1 MCVVKEGGM
10 DRGEAEPQIEQM
22 RQQLHEHNYR
32 YYVLDDPQITDAEYD
47 QLMRRLQE
55 LERAFPD
62 LISSDSPT
70 QRVGAAPL
78 AAFGTVLHALPML
91 SLDNA
96 FSPAEVRDFDARIKR
111 QVEQLEPI
119 EYVAE
124 PKIDG
129 LAVELVYDEGRL
141 VQGSTRGDGVR
152 GEDITQNLRTLKT
165 IPLRLMASTPSSI
178 PRRLD
183 VRGEVYLTK
192 SHFQR
197 LNARREEE
205 GLPTFANPRNA
216 AAGSLRQLDPQ
227 VTAGRPL
234 EFFCYGLG
242 HVEGVTFQS
251 HWDVLQSLSHWGF
264 KINPHSELCQGI
276 EAALSCYARLRDQ
289 REALPYEIDG
299 VVFKVNLL
307 VLQEALGMRSRS
319 PRWALA
325 YKFEPKQAVT
335 RVKEIAVQV
344 GRTGALTPVALLEPV
359 QVSGVEVSRASLHN
373 PDEIARKDV
382 RAGDW
387 VMVQRAG
394 DVIPEIVEVLKERRS
409 GEEKPFA
416 MPTSCPI
423 CGSDVVRLE
432 DEVVPRCVGLLCAA
446 KLKESLVHFASKRGM
461 DIDGLGDKTVDQ
473 LVEHG
478 LVKDIG
484 DLYSLTKEDL
494 LKLARLADKSA
505 GNLIA
510 ALERSKHIALPRF
523 LYALGIRHVGEH
535 VADVLAHE
543 YSSWQA
549 LQHASYEE
557 LQGIHEIGPR
567 IAQSIVAFFQDSGN
581 QQVLEKLYRGGV
593 RTTAEAQPAV
603 DQSWRGKTL
612 VFTGELQAYTRAE
625 AKRLV
630 EARGGRV
637 TASVSRSTSYVV
649 AGESTGSKLDQAR
662 KFGVPVLSE
671 DEFTALLSS

>member
-1 MCVVKEGGM
+1 M
-10 DRGEAEPQIEQM
+10 DRGEAERQIEQL

-55 LERAFPD
+55 LEGAFPD
-62 LISSDSPT
+62 LVSSDSPT
-70 QRVGAAPL
+70 QRVGAVPV
-78 AAFGTVLHALPML
+78 AAFGTVLHSLSML

-96 FSPAEVRDFDARIKR
+96 FSPAEVRDFDARVKR
-111 QVEQLEPI
+111 QLGQLEPI

-129 LAVELVYDEGRL
+129 LAVELVYEEGRL
-141 VQGSTRGDGVR
+141 VRGSTRGDGVR
-152 GEDITQNLRTLKT
+152 GEDISQNLRTIKS
-165 IPLRLMASTPSSI
+165 IPLRLLPSQHASTP
-178 PRRLD
+178 RLLE
-183 VRGEVYLTK
+183 VRGEVYMTK
-192 SHFQR
+192 RNFQR

-205 GLPTFANPRNA
+205 GEPTFANPRNA
-216 AAGSLRQLDPQ
+216 AAGSLRQLDSRI
-227 VTAGRPL
+227 TAGRPL
-234 EFFCYGLG
+234 EIFCYGVG
-242 HVEGVTFQS
+242 HVDGMTFQS
-251 HWDVLQSLSHWGF
+251 HWDVLQSLSRWGF
-264 KINPHSELCQGI
+264 KINPHCERCQGI
-276 EAALSCYARLRDQ
+276 EAALSYYAQLRDQ
-289 REALPYEIDG
+289 REELPYEIDG
-299 VVFKVNLL
+299 VVLKVNLRA
-307 VLQEALGMRSRS
+307 LQEALGTRSRS

-335 RVKEIAVQV
+335 RVRDIAVQV

-359 QVSGVEVSRASLHN
+359 QVAGVEVSRASLHN
-373 PDEIARKDV
+373 PDEVARKDV
-382 RAGDW
+382 RSGDW

-394 DVIPEIVEVLKERRS
+394 DVIPEIVEVLRERRT
-409 GEEKPFA
+409 GEEKPFE
-416 MPTSCPI
+416 MPTRCPI
-423 CGSDVVRLE
+423 CGSAVVRLE
-432 DEVVPRCVGLLCAA
+432 DEVVPRCVGLSCAA
-446 KLKESLVHFASKRGM
+446 KLKESIVHFASKPGM

-473 LVEHG
+473 LVERG

-510 ALERSKHIALPRF
+510 AIERSQQTTLPRF

-535 VADVLAHE
+535 VAAVLARE
-543 YSSWQA
+543 YPGWQA
-549 LQHASYEE
+549 LQQASYEE

-567 IAQSIVAFFQDSGN
+567 IAQSIVAFFQDAGN
-581 QQVLEKLYRGGV
+581 QQVLKKLHHGGV
-593 RTTAEAQPAV
+593 RATAVAQPVV
-603 DQSWRGKTL
+603 DHAWRGKTL

-637 TASVSRSTSYVV
+637 TSSVSRSTSYVV
-649 AGESTGSKLDQAR
+649 AGEDTGSKLDQAR
-662 KFGVPVLSE
+662 KLGVPVLSE

>member
-1 MCVVKEGGM
+1 M
-10 DRGEAEPQIEQM
+10 DRSEAERQIEQI

-55 LERAFPD
+55 LEAAFPD
-62 LISSDSPT
+62 LVRPDSPT
-70 QRVGAAPL
+70 QRVGATPL
-78 AAFGTVLHALPML
+78 AAFGTVVHALPML

-96 FSPAEVRDFDARIKR
+96 FSPEEVRDFEARLTR
-111 QVEQLEPI
+111 QLAAREPI
-119 EYVAE
+119 EYIAE

-129 LAVELVYDEGRL
+129 LAVELVYDDGLL

-152 GEDITQNLRTLKT
+152 GEDITQNLRTIKT
-165 IPLRLMASTPSSI
+165 IPLRLIASAQSSI

-192 SHFQR
+192 RNFQR

-205 GLPTFANPRNA
+205 GASTFANPRNA
-216 AAGSLRQLDPQ
+216 AAGSLRQLDPRI
-227 VTAGRPL
+227 TAGRPL
-234 EFFCYGLG
+234 EIFCYGVG

-251 HWDVLQSLSHWGF
+251 HWDVLQNLSQWGF
-264 KINPHSELCQGI
+264 RVNPHCERCQGI
-276 EAALSCYARLRDQ
+276 GAVLNYYGRLREQ
-289 REALPYEIDG
+289 REDLPYEIDG
-299 VVFKVNLL
+299 VVLKVNLRT
-307 VLQEALGMRSRS
+307 LQEALGTRSRS

-359 QVSGVEVSRASLHN
+359 QVAGVEVSRASLHN
-373 PDEIARKDV
+373 PDEVARKDV
-382 RAGDW
+382 RTGDW
-387 VMVQRAG
+387 VVVQRAG
-394 DVIPEIVEVLKERRS
+394 DVIPEIVEVLKARRT
-409 GEEKPFA
+409 GEEKPFE
-416 MPTSCPI
+416 MPTRCPI
-423 CGSDVVRLE
+423 CGSAVVRLE
-432 DEVVPRCVGLLCAA
+432 DEVVPRCVGLTCAA
-446 KLKESLVHFASKRGM
+446 KLKESIVHFASKRGM

-473 LVEHG
+473 LVERG

-484 DLYSLTKEDL
+484 DLYSLTTDDL

-510 ALERSKHIALPRF
+510 ALERSKQTTLPRF

-535 VADVLAHE
+535 VADVLARQ
-543 YSSWQA
+543 YSGWPA
-549 LQHASYEE
+549 LQQASYDE
-557 LQGIHEIGPR
+557 LQGVHEIGPR
-567 IAQSIVAFFQDSGN
+567 IAQSIVAFFQDAGN
-581 QQVLEKLYRGGV
+581 QAVLEKLHRGGV
-593 RTTAEAQPAV
+593 RATTVAQPAV
-603 DQSWRGKTL
+603 HQSLRGKTL

-630 EARGGRV
+630 EARGGR
-637 TASVSRSTSYVV
+637 TTSSVSRSTSYVV
-649 AGESTGSKLDQAR
+649 AGDDPGSKLDQAR
-662 KFGVPVLSE
+662 KLGVSVLHE
-671 DEFTALLSS
+671 DDFTALLSS